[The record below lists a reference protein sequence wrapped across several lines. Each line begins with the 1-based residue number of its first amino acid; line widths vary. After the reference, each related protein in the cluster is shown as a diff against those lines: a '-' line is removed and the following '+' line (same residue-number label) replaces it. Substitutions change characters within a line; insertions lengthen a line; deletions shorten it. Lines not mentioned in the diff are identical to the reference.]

1 MKAYLLPAIIVFG
14 AAFSLNVIR
23 QQNNQ
28 QPTKYSAAPGIITG
42 ADQTD
47 EYVGYLKGKRVAVL
61 ANPTTIIGKRHL
73 VDSLLDM
80 GVNIIKVFGPEHG
93 FRGNASNGEVV
104 SDEKDV
110 ATGLPII
117 SLYGNKR
124 KPSPEDLSDVDVFLF
139 DIQDVGCRFYTYIN
153 VLRDVMESCAEQGKE
168 MLILDRPNPNGY
180 LVDGPVLDMRL
191 KSGIGQFPIP
201 IAHGMTLAEFAR
213 MINGQKWIEGGR
225 QCKLKIVPVKNYRHD
240 MEYVLPVNPSPNLN
254 TPQSILLYPSTCL
267 FEGTVLNHGRGT
279 TFPFTVLGSPKLKG
293 THAFS
298 YVPRSMPGMSAT
310 PLFMNEICYG
320 VDLRYYD
327 TDILRKNKRI
337 NLEWMIALYEA
348 YPEKEKF
355 FDRSFSNQI
364 GNIDFLAGTYAFR
377 EQIAS
382 GKSVS
387 EIQASWEPGLSE
399 YKKMRKQ
406 YLLYP

>member
-1 MKAYLLPAIIVFG
+1 MKAYLLPAIIVLG

-28 QPTKYSAAPGIITG
+28 HQPKHPAPPGIITG

-80 GVNIIKVFGPEHG
+80 GVNIVKVFGPEHG

-124 KPSPEDLSDVDVFLF
+124 KPSAEDLSDVDVFLF

-180 LVDGPVLDMRL
+180 LVDGPILDMRL

-225 QCKLKIVPVKNYRHD
+225 QCKLRIVPVKNYRHD

-293 THAFS
+293 AYAFS

-320 VDLRYYD
+320 MDLRNYD

-337 NLEWMIALYEA
+337 NLEWMIALYQA

-399 YKKMRKQ
+399 YKEMRKQ